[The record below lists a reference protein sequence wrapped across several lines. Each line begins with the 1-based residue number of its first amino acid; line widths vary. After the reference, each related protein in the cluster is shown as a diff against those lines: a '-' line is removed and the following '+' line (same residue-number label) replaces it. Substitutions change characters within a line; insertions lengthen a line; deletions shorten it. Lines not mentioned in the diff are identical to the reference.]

1 MPFMNP
7 NLFRSISNSLAEQ
20 FPLLPRI
27 RRSFIGLLM
36 FCCIFLWI
44 GLSGENITVSVEP
57 IETSPYS
64 HHQIVAYTSG
74 KVQLS
79 GQLTIQHTTLLERLL
94 LSDAKDKFD
103 FFTML
108 FLAMGS
114 VIIIL
119 IIPKLHQQN
128 LFRKD
133 ISHSIRLL
141 GYLLMLHGCL
151 SIYRALIYIPEK
163 IELLTHHEFTGYR
176 SFPIIVFAELYFSLI
191 ILALAGM
198 YQRGIK
204 LQEELDLTV

>member
-1 MPFMNP
+1 MNP

-36 FCCIFLWI
+36 FCCTLLLI
-44 GLSGENITVSVEP
+44 GLTEENITVSVEP
-57 IETSPYS
+57 IENSPYA
-64 HHQIVAYTSG
+64 HHQITAYASG

-79 GQLTIQHTTLLERLL
+79 GQLIIQHTNLLERLL
-94 LSDAKDKFD
+94 LSDANSKFD
-103 FFTML
+103 FIALL
-108 FLAMGS
+108 FMAIGS

-119 IIPKLHQQN
+119 IVPKLHQQN

-133 ISHSIRLL
+133 ISNSIRLS

-151 SIYRALIYIPEK
+151 NIYRTLIYIPEK
-163 IELLTHHEFTGYR
+163 IELLTHHEFTSHR
-176 SFPIIVFAELYFSLI
+176 AFPILIGAELYFSLVV
-191 ILALAGM
+191 LALAGM